1 MLTAGCASVHNNK
14 TAAPAK
20 AGYIRNSLPPNGGC
34 IIFVHYLMVCT
45 LDMVHYLMAN
55 LNMVHYLMVVTLET
69 GHHIMATLDMMTT
82 DDDCC

>member
-1 MLTAGCASVHNNK
+1 
-14 TAAPAK
+14 
-20 AGYIRNSLPPNGGC
+20 
-34 IIFVHYLMVCT
+34 
-45 LDMVHYLMAN
+45 MVHYLMAN